1 MTLEVQRR
9 FSLARHAGAYESWPK
24 KTRLYCEGLP
34 TGTEVEGYVI
44 EAQYRCA
51 HGHLL
56 VTSFDCAFEESNS
69 FTLLDQH
76 FQVLAT
82 TQLLVPYGSFLLHA
96 HWPLDDNTLQLHYEM
111 RRFYRL
117 RIRPPGGLLR
127 RHHSLTLSRDDRA
140 WSEDPRAGTSVRE
153 LERRLAALRAERA
166 LVDAVPVMHQTDGDL
181 RPTRR

>member
-1 MTLEVQRR
+1 MTLVVQQR
-9 FSLARHAGAYESWPK
+9 FSLARHEGPYENWPR
-24 KTRLYCEGLP
+24 KTRLFCEGLP

-56 VTSFDCAFEESNS
+56 ITSFDCPFEESNS
-69 FTLLDQH
+69 FTLLDAR

-82 TQLLVPYGSFLLHA
+82 ARLLVPYGSFLLHA
-96 HWPLDDNTLQLHYEM
+96 HWPLDDHTLQLHYEM

-127 RHHSLTLSRDDRA
+127 RHHSLVLSRDELA
-140 WSEDPRAGTSVRE
+140 VSEDPRARTSVRE
-153 LERRLAALRAERA
+153 LERRLADLRAEMA
-166 LVDAVPVMHQTDGDL
+166 LVDAVPVTDLTDGDGFAPG
-181 RPTRR
+181 R